1 MFTCPL
7 LSKLFTSQNQS
18 AIIEAEWTSKPSF
31 SNNTKGAVYIML
43 NAEGIANNEF
53 LEYKGKPL
61 VRQGD
66 DIFYGD
72 LSGKHYVYMMV
83 MGDKK
88 TSTGEEV
95 PGTIMVQLLESAT
108 KKPIKQKITNGLAE
122 AFEFAEAW
130 LR

>member
-1 MFTCPL
+1 MFEL
-7 LSKLFTSQNQS
+7 
-18 AIIEAEWTSKPSF
+18 
-31 SNNTKGAVYIML
+31 
-43 NAEGIANNEF
+43 EGVEEGEF

-72 LSGKHYVYMMV
+72 MSEKNYVYMMI
-83 MGDKK
+83 MSDKK
-88 TSTGEEV
+88 SAKEGV
-95 PGTIMVQLLESAT
+95 SIPDMIMVQLLDSAT
-108 KKPIKQKITNGLAE
+108 KKPVKQKVTNGLTE

>member
-1 MFTCPL
+1 
-7 LSKLFTSQNQS
+7 
-18 AIIEAEWTSKPSF
+18 
-31 SNNTKGAVYIML
+31 ML
-43 NAEGIANNEF
+43 NAEGITNEEF

-72 LSGKHYVYMMV
+72 LSEKHYVYMMI
-83 MGDKK
+83 MADKK
-88 TSTGEEV
+88 TSKGEDI
-95 PGTIMVQLLESAT
+95 PGTVMVQLLESAT
-108 KKPIKQKITNGLAE
+108 KKPLKHKITTGLAE

>member
-1 MFTCPL
+1 MFNL
-7 LSKLFTSQNQS
+7 
-18 AIIEAEWTSKPSF
+18 
-31 SNNTKGAVYIML
+31 
-43 NAEGIANNEF
+43 EGVGEGEF

-72 LSGKHYVYMMV
+72 LSEKNYVYMMI
-83 MGDKK
+83 MSDKK
-88 TSTGEEV
+88 SPKGDVNV
-95 PGTIMVQLLESAT
+95 PDMIMVQLLDSAT
-108 KKPIKQKITNGLAE
+108 KSPVKQKITKGLAE

>member
-1 MFTCPL
+1 MFEL
-7 LSKLFTSQNQS
+7 
-18 AIIEAEWTSKPSF
+18 
-31 SNNTKGAVYIML
+31 
-43 NAEGIANNEF
+43 EGVGEGEF

-72 LSGKHYVYMMV
+72 LSEKNFVYMMI
-83 MGDKK
+83 MSDKPSPK
-88 TSTGEEV
+88 NGESV
-95 PGTIMVQLLESAT
+95 PGMIMVQLLDSAT
-108 KKPIKQKITNGLAE
+108 KSPVKQKVVSGLAE

>member
-1 MFTCPL
+1 MFNL
-7 LSKLFTSQNQS
+7 
-18 AIIEAEWTSKPSF
+18 
-31 SNNTKGAVYIML
+31 
-43 NAEGIANNEF
+43 EGVNEGEF

-72 LSGKHYVYMMV
+72 LSEKNYVYMMI
-83 MGDKK
+83 MSDKK
-88 TSTGEEV
+88 SLKGDV
-95 PGTIMVQLLESAT
+95 NIPDMIMVQLLDSAT
-108 KKPIKQKITNGLAE
+108 KSPIKQKITKGLAE